1 MAEVHLRDLFL
12 QEWGIRMGVMKVTKK
27 IGEARIR
34 SAKSKGMEHHLVLDL
49 VLPPLPAKV
58 EDHLLCRDS
67 RTRDNR

>member
-1 MAEVHLRDLFL
+1 
-12 QEWGIRMGVMKVTKK
+12 MKVTKK

-58 EDHLLCRDS
+58 EDHLLRRDS